1 MLENKDK
8 IKTSEKILVIAE
20 CLDLS
25 QNSTEFLER
34 FDEFIDLKY
43 SEKYDAETKE
53 EEMQSYLSKDD
64 LSKIHAHRWALMALS
79 RPIDTLVISL
89 SDLEDETS
97 RYILDLANQ
106 NKDFVEIL

>member
-1 MLENKDK
+1 
-8 IKTSEKILVIAE
+8 
-20 CLDLS
+20 
-25 QNSTEFLER
+25 
-34 FDEFIDLKY
+34 
-43 SEKYDAETKE
+43 
-53 EEMQSYLSKDD
+53 
-64 LSKIHAHRWALMALS
+64 MALS

>member
-1 MLENKDK
+1 MNTQFPT
-8 IKTSEKILVIAE
+8 KTSEIKE
-20 CLDLS
+20 K
-25 QNSTEFLER
+25 
-34 FDEFIDLKY
+34 FDEFIGLKY
-43 SEKYDAETKE
+43 TEKYDAETKE